1 MTKTSKRRLLG
12 ASGALVACLTWAS
25 LVLGGPGEVS
35 FTPTGLKLSIMQIS
49 LTSTDDAGQVRSQ
62 QVLYTCPEATESEC
76 LVDVTDQ
83 AALDAIAAAAG
94 AAKVEAGTYDR
105 ISLDLCAPGKGGDTR
120 APGFVRGVFTV
131 ESESKTYAT
140 EADASNITG
149 LREVAGGADAG
160 AEFAA
165 IGNWSCSQ
173 KSVTLHEPLVVKE
186 GTVAPVTVV
195 MDAKL
200 IAFSTPNVSPGMGGC
215 RGVSNGQARG
225 FCVSYPSIFPLVD
238 DESPELERFTLAH
251 HRTDSAQIDDAK
263 ANAYVVVAR
272 HADGGAPVTAFVR
285 PFYSERS
292 ARPTQSGI
300 ADPVFG
306 GPAYFG
312 ETLVPS
318 FRVNEGGTV
327 RFVTGGSM
335 DGLSAIFESFTV
347 AEHVGVVTSRDGGS
361 WQYHAIPVP

>member
-1 MTKTSKRRLLG
+1 MTRTSKRRALFG
-12 ASGALVACLTWAS
+12 SGALLASLTWVS
-25 LVLGGPGEVS
+25 LVIGGTGEVS

-49 LTSTDDAGQVRSQ
+49 LTSTDDAGQMRAQ
-62 QVLYTCPEATESEC
+62 QVLYTCPQATEGEC

-83 AALDAIAAAAG
+83 SALDAIAAAA
-94 AAKVEAGTYDR
+94 ASATVQPGTYDKV
-105 ISLDLCAPGKGGDTR
+105 SLDLCAPGKGGNTR

-131 ESESKTYAT
+131 ASEGKTYAT
-140 EADASNITG
+140 EADASNVTG
-149 LREVAGGADAG
+149 LKEVAAGEDAG

-173 KSVTLHEPLVVKE
+173 KTVTLHDPLVVE
-186 GTVAPVTVV
+186 AGSVAPVTVV

-215 RGVSNGQARG
+215 RGVSNGQGRG
-225 FCVSYPSIFPLVD
+225 FCVSYPSIFPLID
-238 DESPELERFTLAH
+238 DANPELERFTISH
-251 HRTDSAQIDDAK
+251 HRTEAAQIDDAK

-285 PFYSERS
+285 PYYSETS

-300 ADPVFG
+300 TDPVFG

-318 FRVNEGGTV
+318 FRVNPDGSV
-327 RFVTGGSM
+327 RFVTGGSL
-335 DGLSAIFESFTV
+335 DGLSAIFEGFDV